1 MKFSTREDI
10 DAPIE
15 AVFED
20 LSDFEKFE
28 RQAMRRGVDVQR
40 TGTKSK
46 MGVGMTWEVSFRM
59 RGRQREMTLIVDRY
73 EAPGLLGIKATSASV
88 DAVFLLELIAL
99 SRTRTRVIV
108 GLELTP
114 KNLSARLLV
123 QSLKLAKG
131 SLTKRFKLRM
141 AEFARTTEERLQQ
154 KRAGNA

>member
-15 AVFED
+15 AVFEELCD
-20 LSDFEKFE
+20 YENFE

-40 TGTKSK
+40 IGTHQK
-46 MGVGMTWEVSFRM
+46 MGPGLTWEIGFRM
-59 RGRQREMTLIVDRY
+59 RGKFREMTLIVDRY
-73 EAPGLLGIKATSASV
+73 EAPGMLGIRATSASL
-88 DAVFLLELIAL
+88 DADFLLELIAL
-99 SRTRTRVIV
+99 SRTRTRVII
-108 GLELTP
+108 GLELKP

-141 AEFARTTEERLQQ
+141 AEFARNLEKRL
-154 KRAGNA
+154 KKSA